1 VRPLRSLER
10 FIRNEP
16 DRILRGLLDPIKT
29 REDADVAAAVR
40 EDVVPQSAIAT
51 ATVEDAEDAEVA
63 VPSELPVE
71 EEAEASARAITFN
84 S

>member
-1 VRPLRSLER
+1 M
-10 FIRNEP
+10 
-16 DRILRGLLDPIKT
+16 K
-29 REDADVAAAVR
+29 EDADIAAAVR
-40 EDVVPQSAIAT
+40 EDVAPQLVIAT
-51 ATVEDAEDAEVA
+51 ATVEDAEDAEVV